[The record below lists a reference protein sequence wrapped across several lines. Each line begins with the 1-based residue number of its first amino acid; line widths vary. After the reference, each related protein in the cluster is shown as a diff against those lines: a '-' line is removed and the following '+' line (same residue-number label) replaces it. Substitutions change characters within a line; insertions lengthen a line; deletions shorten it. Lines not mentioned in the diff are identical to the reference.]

1 MKDERYTSSIE
12 LDKIQNFMSLETTT
26 KIVEGD
32 IELPAE
38 VFV

>member
-1 MKDERYTSSIE
+1 MKDI
-12 LDKIQNFMSLETTT
+12 LHHFMSLETTT